1 MTFQDIF
8 KSKFLENA
16 TSIPPMDMFL
26 GIILSFLVGFFIFAV
41 YKKTYQGI
49 MYSSGFGITLIGM
62 TMITNLIIMAVT
74 SNIVLSLGMV
84 GALSIVRYRTAIKE
98 PLDLT
103 FLFWSVA
110 VGIVIAAGFIP
121 LAVFG
126 SLFIGMIMYIFANW
140 NSYDNPYILV
150 LNCESEEKE
159 IIALDILKTSVKKMA
174 LKSKA
179 VSKNNIE
186 LNFEIR
192 LKSNDTS
199 FINVLSDIEGISNV
213 ILVSYD
219 GDYLG

>member
-179 VSKNNIE
+179 VSKKNIE

-192 LKSNDTS
+192 LKSNETS